1 MSLPAVASAMFVCS
15 RAQCPPSQRRL
26 SIVTNNADIS
36 IADRSRPEGSGGISR
51 DHAETNSAG
60 NAVPIATR
68 DREFRASTGMV
79 KGPAIRQRPDQSY
92 RLAGCAR
99 LEKRCTTDN
108 RMIALRYRERVRL
121 LSRRP
126 SMGPPIGGR
135 GRFHWNDSFA
145 WTFFRR
151 AGGAPGGATCDS
163 TRNNVRLAPQ

>member
-26 SIVTNNADIS
+26 SIVTDNADIF

-51 DHAETNSAG
+51 DNAETNSAG

-79 KGPAIRQRPDQSY
+79 KGPASRQRPDQSY

-126 SMGPPIGGR
+126 SMGPPIGGGR

-145 WTFFRR
+145 STFFR
-151 AGGAPGGATCDS
+151 
-163 TRNNVRLAPQ
+163 